1 MECEINGRILILME
15 LSDAEK
21 LRDIIIAFPDIESK
35 DCNSC
40 AKNSC
45 ETRQKNGS
53 CKVLIVGTTTGG
65 ISIRAPIPRMGEL
78 PLFLVPTA
86 SPGNN
91 VVIFAE
97 TLKDL
102 NVELEEPK
110 VVMIKV
116 HDKD

>member
-1 MECEINGRILILME
+1 ME

-40 AKNSC
+40 PKDSC

-53 CKVLIVGTTTGG
+53 CKVLIIGTPTGG
-65 ISIRAPIPRMGEL
+65 ISIRASIPRMGEL
-78 PLFLVPTA
+78 PLFLVSTT

-102 NVELEEPK
+102 KVELEEPK
-110 VVMIKV
+110 VIMKKV
-116 HDKD
+116 YDDD